1 MSDAITAFWS
11 LPLSELFERLQTTG
25 HGLTSEEAQAR
36 LQRFGPNL
44 LRLREKATP
53 LNVFLDQLKSPIIHI
68 LLFASGVSAITHDWM
83 DALIIL
89 AIVFGSALL
98 SFVLEYRANAA
109 TEKLRVHLTTKVT
122 VLLVEVLAVH
132 IEKKRNDSR
141 EISMRDM
148 DTHPLSVRMRDAVAW
163 LFSPY
168 L

>member
-53 LNVFLDQLKSPIIHI
+53 LNVFLDQLKSPIILI

-83 DALIIL
+83 DALII
-89 AIVFGSALL
+89 ALL

>member
-1 MSDAITAFWS
+1 MSDPIPAFWS
-11 LPLSELFERLQTTG
+11 LPVSELFERLQTTG

-53 LNVFLDQLKSPIIHI
+53 LNVFLDQLKSPIILI

-83 DALIIL
+83 DALII
-89 AIVFGSALL
+89 ALL